1 MTEWLRGRWAPLLNV
16 ESFKDRVDFFF
27 IFHGFL
33 LEGTRMGDGLECLE
47 LRIDD
52 LEDIQF
58 DGDGCDPTKNRFNVQ
73 REGKQVQ

>member
-1 MTEWLRGRWAPLLNV
+1 
-16 ESFKDRVDFFF
+16 
-27 IFHGFL
+27 
-33 LEGTRMGDGLECLE
+33 MGDGLECLE